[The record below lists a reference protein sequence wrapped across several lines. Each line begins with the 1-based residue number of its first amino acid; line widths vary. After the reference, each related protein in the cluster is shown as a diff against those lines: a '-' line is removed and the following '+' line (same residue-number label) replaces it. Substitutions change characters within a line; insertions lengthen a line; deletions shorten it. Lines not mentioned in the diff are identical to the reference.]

1 MQDRNSRRAFTT
13 CINRRRLTAKFS
25 LSLDGFTNVGKMMR
39 SALDVACEE
48 GDMKAVRDCII
59 MSQTFYLKDS
69 SPKLFL
75 HSVITENP
83 LMKTQRFWRDMIE
96 NALLSEKNQLG
107 PSPTQ
112 EEAKAKVQAM
122 VFGQLSSFSLIMQSF
137 GCAGEVTAQVIS
149 DFAQR
154 YDLPPESAAAMLS
167 ASDVQGPA
175 VVEKE
180 EDRSPDPRPPVEL
193 TSDPLGV
200 SQSVQ
205 TLPVKAFSQPL

>member
-1 MQDRNSRRAFTT
+1 MRA
-13 CINRRRLTAKFS
+13 
-25 LSLDGFTNVGKMMR
+25 
-39 SALDVACEE
+39 ALDVACEE

-69 SPKLFL
+69 HPKLFL

-107 PSPTQ
+107 PSSTP
-112 EEAKAKVQAM
+112 EENKSKIQAM

-137 GCAGEVTAQVIS
+137 GLAGDVTSQLIY
-149 DFAQR
+149 DFAQK
-154 YDLPPESAAAMLS
+154 YELPAESAAAMLS
-167 ASDVQGPA
+167 ASDVQGI
-175 VVEKE
+175 VVPEKE
-180 EDRSPDPRPPVEL
+180 EERSPEPPRPVII

-200 SQSVQ
+200 TQSVQ
-205 TLPVKAFSQPL
+205 TIQIKSLSSDSSSI